1 MTFNSIFDL
10 RDASDPSN
18 SRAPYT
24 YRIYQVVELLFFIA
38 LVWSIEKILIRYIS
52 LNFHAV
58 AYADRL
64 KNNAFAL
71 STIDTLKSYRP
82 KKAYRRTGGGGHSG
96 FNTPSAF
103 SRVGFGGTS
112 DGYFSSPNIGRS
124 RASTPPFGNGS
135 PAQQQ
140 QTQVTSPIAS
150 IIPGAPEP
158 SHQSLWSRLPIP
170 PTFRGHNSTH
180 HQNLPSQD
188 NAIPLQVTSQ
198 HFSSSADNRRTA
210 PGHPSYS
217 TQSSQHN
224 PLSSSQPES
233 ASASVPTTPGG
244 TGNAAISSANTKA
257 QGKKNKKQKA
267 LHLFGKKAVTA
278 QEIARQAMVDPLK
291 TLNNPNIVGKGLG
304 LDFGGAKDAKKLAR
318 DLFYAFRSVGS
329 VLLPPLFPSLS
340 RIIRSVLGKQELT
353 RFALNL
359 HLAHRILR
367 EITLSRA
374 TSIRLSRPSQK
385 QRQPSQSLIKME
397 TAIFQDPKS
406 ELPSWLLIRRESS
419 WLEVCKM
426 YRTRYLLWID
436 YSRLLR

>member
-1 MTFNSIFDL
+1 M
-10 RDASDPSN
+10 
-18 SRAPYT
+18 
-24 YRIYQVVELLFFIA
+24 
-38 LVWSIEKILIRYIS
+38 
-52 LNFHAV
+52 
-58 AYADRL
+58 
-64 KNNAFAL
+64 

-140 QTQVTSPIAS
+140 QGQVTSPIAS
-150 IIPGAPEP
+150 ITPGAPEP

-233 ASASVPTTPGG
+233 ANASVPTTPGTGTG
-244 TGNAAISSANTKA
+244 TGNAAITSSSANRNTKA

-267 LHLFGKKAVTA
+267 LHLFGKKAATA

-318 DLFYAFRSVGS
+318 DLFYAFRSV
-329 VLLPPLFPSLS
+329 SLVS
-340 RIIRSVLGKQELT
+340 LAASLGHLEIFRSIMRKSKLT
-353 RFALNL
+353 AFALIL
-359 HLAHRILR
+359 CMTYRTLR
-367 EITLSRA
+367 EITLLRA
-374 TSIRLSRPSQK
+374 ISIQLSKLSLK
-385 QRQPSQSLIKME
+385 QRQPSRSLTKME
-397 TAIFQDPKS
+397 MAIFQDPKS

-426 YRTRYLLWID
+426 CRRRYLLWID
-436 YSRLLR
+436 YSRLLH